1 MLFLESAPAM
11 KFNLGL
17 VAKLQHTVAVFLAA
31 ANVAGRSSNES
42 LLTMITARFLLTP
55 CQEGEDERKAGKC
68 DDLKNFSS
76 CTRGHSSPR

>member
-1 MLFLESAPAM
+1 VLFLESAPAM

-17 VAKLQHTVAVFLAA
+17 AAKLQHSVAVFLAA
-31 ANVAGRSSNES
+31 ANES